1 MERNV
6 DKIKRLEHEL
16 GRWRK
21 KVADTAKENEK
32 LREALDQAD
41 VGNQETQALVDA
53 VLTAVVLEHGE
64 QAMDPDAP
72 ETALGWRLAVPFFSV
87 KEMREKYEIHARR
100 GEDGKYIL
108 GVMERRSDLC
118 HLLPRQGKRRQE
130 QRPTA
135 RHRFDRAGVHQV
147 QHGRDQDGT
156 ARAAQDQHRG
166 GGPSGC
172 RGGQRQVRTPPH

>member
-32 LREALDQAD
+32 LREALAQAD

-53 VLTAVVLEHGE
+53 VLTAV
-64 QAMDPDAP
+64 DPDAP

-108 GVMERRSDLC
+108 GVMERRSDL
-118 HLLPRQGKRRQE
+118 
-130 QRPTA
+130 
-135 RHRFDRAGVHQV
+135 
-147 QHGRDQDGT
+147 
-156 ARAAQDQHRG
+156 
-166 GGPSGC
+166 
-172 RGGQRQVRTPPH
+172 

>member
-1 MERNV
+1 MKTRITELLGIEYPIIQGGMAWVAESHLAAAVSAAGGLGLIGGSIAMGLKEFEDFKRVGV
-6 DKIKRLEHEL
+6 DVSQPTLRYALEQGIVDQVCE
-16 GRWRK
+16 
-21 KVADTAKENEK
+21 DP
-32 LREALDQAD
+32 REALAQAD

-108 GVMERRSDLC
+108 GVMERRSDL
-118 HLLPRQGKRRQE
+118 
-130 QRPTA
+130 
-135 RHRFDRAGVHQV
+135 
-147 QHGRDQDGT
+147 
-156 ARAAQDQHRG
+156 
-166 GGPSGC
+166 
-172 RGGQRQVRTPPH
+172 

>member
-32 LREALDQAD
+32 LREALAQAD

-64 QAMDPDAP
+64 RAVDPDAP

-108 GVMERRSDLC
+108 GVMERRPDL
-118 HLLPRQGKRRQE
+118 
-130 QRPTA
+130 
-135 RHRFDRAGVHQV
+135 
-147 QHGRDQDGT
+147 
-156 ARAAQDQHRG
+156 
-166 GGPSGC
+166 
-172 RGGQRQVRTPPH
+172 

>member
-32 LREALDQAD
+32 LREALAQAG

-64 QAMDPDAP
+64 RAMDPDAP

-87 KEMREKYEIHARR
+87 KEMR
-100 GEDGKYIL
+100 
-108 GVMERRSDLC
+108 
-118 HLLPRQGKRRQE
+118 
-130 QRPTA
+130 
-135 RHRFDRAGVHQV
+135 
-147 QHGRDQDGT
+147 
-156 ARAAQDQHRG
+156 ARAMRRCSQPNSFPQKNG
-166 GGPSGC
+166 ETS
-172 RGGQRQVRTPPH
+172 PPWRRIA

>member
-32 LREALDQAD
+32 LREALAQAD

-64 QAMDPDAP
+64 RAMDPDAP
-72 ETALGWRLAVPFFSV
+72 ETALGWPSRSSPSRRCGRSTRYTPGA
-87 KEMREKYEIHARR
+87 AR
-100 GEDGKYIL
+100 
-108 GVMERRSDLC
+108 
-118 HLLPRQGKRRQE
+118 
-130 QRPTA
+130 TA
-135 RHRFDRAGVHQV
+135 STSWA
-147 QHGRDQDGT
+147 
-156 ARAAQDQHRG
+156 
-166 GGPSGC
+166 
-172 RGGQRQVRTPPH
+172 

>member
-32 LREALDQAD
+32 LREALAQAD
-41 VGNQETQALVDA
+41 VGNQETQALV
-53 VLTAVVLEHGE
+53 VLEHGE
-64 QAMDPDAP
+64 RAMDPDAP

-108 GVMERRSDLC
+108 GVMERRSDL
-118 HLLPRQGKRRQE
+118 
-130 QRPTA
+130 
-135 RHRFDRAGVHQV
+135 
-147 QHGRDQDGT
+147 
-156 ARAAQDQHRG
+156 
-166 GGPSGC
+166 
-172 RGGQRQVRTPPH
+172 

>member
-21 KVADTAKENEK
+21 KVADTAKENEE
-32 LREALDQAD
+32 LREALAQAQAD
-41 VGNQETQALVDA
+41 AGNKETQALVDA

-72 ETALGWRLAVPFFSV
+72 ETALGWRLAVPRFSV

-100 GEDGKYIL
+100 GEGGKYIL
-108 GVMERRSDLC
+108 GVMERRSDL
-118 HLLPRQGKRRQE
+118 
-130 QRPTA
+130 
-135 RHRFDRAGVHQV
+135 
-147 QHGRDQDGT
+147 
-156 ARAAQDQHRG
+156 
-166 GGPSGC
+166 
-172 RGGQRQVRTPPH
+172 

>member
-32 LREALDQAD
+32 LREALAQAD
-41 VGNQETQALVDA
+41 VGNQETHAL
-53 VLTAVVLEHGE
+53 VVLEHGE
-64 QAMDPDAP
+64 RAMDPDAP

-108 GVMERRSDLC
+108 GVMERRSDL
-118 HLLPRQGKRRQE
+118 
-130 QRPTA
+130 
-135 RHRFDRAGVHQV
+135 
-147 QHGRDQDGT
+147 
-156 ARAAQDQHRG
+156 
-166 GGPSGC
+166 
-172 RGGQRQVRTPPH
+172 

>member
-16 GRWRK
+16 GRWHK

-32 LREALDQAD
+32 LREALVQAD
-41 VGNQETQALVDA
+41 AGNQETQALVDA

-64 QAMDPDAP
+64 RAMDPDAP

-108 GVMERRSDLC
+108 GVMERRSYL
-118 HLLPRQGKRRQE
+118 
-130 QRPTA
+130 
-135 RHRFDRAGVHQV
+135 
-147 QHGRDQDGT
+147 
-156 ARAAQDQHRG
+156 
-166 GGPSGC
+166 
-172 RGGQRQVRTPPH
+172 